1 MKAGRFISIEG
12 GEGAGKSTSVAYIQD
27 YLQGRGIDL
36 VSTREP
42 GGTKMAEELR
52 ELLLNHHTE
61 KVDPYTELLM
71 MFAARRQHVAEVI
84 RPALAAGKWVLCDRF
99 TDASYAY
106 QGYGRNLPLA
116 FIDSLAKWVH
126 GDTNPHITLLLDVD
140 IEIGMQRARQRHS
153 LDRIES
159 EAMAFFEAVRQ
170 GYLARAKAEPQR
182 FRVVDASLDIVSVQQ
197 QIEQALQPLC
207 VSVKNHASA

>member
-1 MKAGRFISIEG
+1 VKAGRFISIEG
-12 GEGAGKSTSVAYIQD
+12 GEGVGKSTSVAYIQD
-27 YLQGRGIDL
+27 YLQTCGIDV

-42 GGTKMAEELR
+42 GGTKLAEELR
-52 ELLLNHHTE
+52 ALLLNHHTE

-71 MFAARRQHVAEVI
+71 MFAARRQHITEVI

-126 GDTNPHITLLLDVD
+126 GDTNPDLTLLLDVD
-140 IEIGMQRARQRHS
+140 IEVGMQRARQRSS

-182 FRVVDASLDIVSVQQ
+182 FCIVDASVSITAVQL
-197 QIEQALQPLC
+197 QIESALQGLN
-207 VSVKNHASA
+207 VGVARHEG

>member
-27 YLQGRGIDL
+27 YLQSRGIDL

-42 GGTKMAEELR
+42 GGTKLAEELR
-52 ELLLNHHTE
+52 GLLLDHHAE

-71 MFAARRQHVAEVI
+71 MFAARRQHITEVI

-106 QGYGRNLPLA
+106 QGYGRKLPLA

-126 GDTNPHITLLLDVD
+126 GDTNPHLTLLLDVD
-140 IEIGMQRARQRHS
+140 IEVGMQRARQRNS

-159 EAMAFFEAVRQ
+159 EAMTFFEAVRQ
-170 GYLARAKAEPQR
+170 GYLARAKAEPHR
-182 FRVVDASLDIVSVQQ
+182 FQVVDAGLDIVFVEQ
-197 QIEQALQPLC
+197 QIEQALQTLC
-207 VSVKNHASA
+207 LGVKNHADA